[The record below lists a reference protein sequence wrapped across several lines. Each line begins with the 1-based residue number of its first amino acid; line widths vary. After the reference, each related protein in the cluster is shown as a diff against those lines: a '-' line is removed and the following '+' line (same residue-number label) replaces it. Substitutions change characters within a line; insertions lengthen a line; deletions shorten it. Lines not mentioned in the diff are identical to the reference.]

1 MKNVMVLTVMLLTG
15 CATNSGIIADGKDA
29 YIVIV
34 SGGNRFTSSGD
45 LKIEAYKD
53 ANAYCRKQDK
63 QLETIFERAV
73 QGGVLANASEVE
85 LKFKCISN

>member
-1 MKNVMVLTVMLLTG
+1 MMKFLHKIVQRTCGRDT
-15 CATNSGIIADGKDA
+15 GIIPDGKDA

-53 ANAYCRKQDK
+53 ANAYCKKQDK
-63 QLETIFERAV
+63 QLETVFERAI
-73 QGGVLANASEVE
+73 QAGVLANASEVE